1 MGLKITLRP
10 KERMIVGNA
19 VIANAGTGEC
29 SISVENNAT
38 ILREKNIMKV
48 HEADTPCR
56 QIYFIVQMMYVDP
69 QRLSHHHKNYWKLV
83 REVIQAAPSTMPII
97 YKINQDILNDGYYQA
112 MKTARQLIEYESTL
126 LDAFSEDLS
135 APKRR
140 HA

>member
-10 KERMIVGNA
+10 KERMIVGSA
-19 VIANAGTGEC
+19 VIANAGTSEC

-38 ILREKNIMKV
+38 ILREKNIMKLQ
-48 HEADTPCR
+48 EADTPCR

-83 REVIQAAPSTMPII
+83 REVIHAAPSTLPMIH
-97 YKINQDILNDGYYQA
+97 KINQDILNDGYYQA
-112 MKTARQLIEYESTL
+112 MKTARQLIAYESTL
-126 LDAFSEDLS
+126 LNAFTEDIS
-135 APKRR
+135 GSKRR